1 MTKGIYDSIQKR
13 LALEIPLFADSILE
27 KALTRLG
34 TNPSDATAFELK
46 KAIEKYVEP
55 VLLEKLGVR
64 KTFGELGSG
73 ICTLDSSGK
82 IKSISLAASRL
93 VPDIRK
99 KKFTIGTDVQIEII
113 DSGESQVKL
122 VIIPSI
128 NENKEMDGGVCLI
141 SDISFE
147 RALEK
152 EIELTYEKASAIL
165 KETQQKLLKL
175 ERLAAIGE
183 LAGMVGH
190 DLRNPL
196 QAIQN
201 AAYFLKTGFDG
212 NSKNEATGVDNI
224 KKMID
229 VIEKN
234 VEYSNKIVNDLLDYS
249 REIRLELT
257 QVTPKMII
265 QETLSTMKIPEAVK
279 VKNLVQDTPRI
290 ELDPVKIRRVF
301 FNLVK
306 NAIDSIPERGELIMS
321 SNRADHHVDF
331 VFTDTGTGMSQE
343 IMKRLWTPLF
353 TTKARGMGFG
363 LPICKRYVEAHGGK
377 ILVTSKVGEGTT
389 FTVRLPIEQRANQRE
404 NPSDHQ

>member
-93 VPDIRK
+93 VPDIGK

>member
-34 TNPSDATAFELK
+34 TNPADATAFELK

-82 IKSISLAASRL
+82 IKSISLAASKL
-93 VPDIRK
+93 VPDIKK
-99 KKFTIGTDVQIEII
+99 KKFTIGRDVQIEII
-113 DSGESQVKL
+113 DSGESQVKF

-147 RALEK
+147 RSFEK
-152 EIELTYEKASAIL
+152 EIELTYEKANALL
-165 KETQQKLLKL
+165 KETQQKLLKS

-196 QAIQN
+196 QAMQN
-201 AAYFLKTGFDG
+201 AAYFLKTRFDG
-212 NSKNEATGVDNI
+212 NSNNESTGVASI
-224 KKMID
+224 KKMIG

-234 VEYSNKIVNDLLDYS
+234 VEYSNKIINDLLDYS
-249 REIRLELT
+249 REIRLELA
-257 QVTPKMII
+257 QVTPKTII
-265 QETLSTMKIPEAVK
+265 QETLSTMKIPEAIK

-290 ELDPVKIRRVF
+290 EVDPVKIRRVF
-301 FNLVK
+301 SNLVK
-306 NAIDSIPERGELIMS
+306 NAIDSIPESGELTIS
-321 SNRADHHVDF
+321 SSRADHDVVF
-331 VFTDTGTGMSQE
+331 VFADTGTGMSQE
-343 IMKRLWTPLF
+343 IMNRLWTPLF

-377 ILVTSKVGEGTT
+377 ILVTSKVGDGTT
-389 FTVRLPIEQRANQRE
+389 FTVKLPIEQTANQTE

>member
-1 MTKGIYDSIQKR
+1 MTKGMYDSIQKR

-82 IKSISLAASRL
+82 IKSISLVASRL

-113 DSGESQVKL
+113 DSGESQVKI

-152 EIELTYEKASAIL
+152 EIELTYEKASALL
-165 KETQQKLLKL
+165 KETQQKLLKS

-196 QAIQN
+196 QAMQN

-212 NSKNEATGVDNI
+212 NSKDEATGVDNI
-224 KKMID
+224 KRMID

-234 VEYSNKIVNDLLDYS
+234 LEYSNKIVNDLLDYS

-257 QVTPKMII
+257 QVTPKTII

-321 SNRADHHVDF
+321 SNGYDHHVDF
-331 VFTDTGTGMSQE
+331 VFTDTGAGMSQE
-343 IMKRLWTPLF
+343 IMKHLWTPLF